1 MQENQEVELKREY
14 TDEIKKSVIAFLNT
28 NDGIIYV
35 GINNDGEVVGVDDTD
50 DTMKKLSSSLKNSI
64 RPDCTQFFNIKTVQ
78 MQGKDIVQINIVKGT
93 HRPYYLSEKGMK
105 PTGVFVR
112 VGSSTQQAQEE
123 KIRELVKRDDFDV
136 YEDKISYRQ
145 DLTFAYAQDVFSE
158 KQVDFSDT
166 KKQTL
171 GLINND
177 GFYTNLALLLSDQCE
192 HSIKCAI
199 FEGNTKEVFKDR
211 KEFKGSLFKQ
221 ISDVLDYLNVYNKTA
236 SVIGGK
242 TRIDT
247 REYPETAIRE
257 AVLNAVIHRDYAYSG
272 SVFIS
277 LYDDRLEI
285 MSLGGLVDGLSKESI
300 MKGLSQT
307 RNKKLADVFYRLE
320 YIEAYGTGIPRIIG
334 NYKGLAAQPQITIL
348 DCAFQI
354 CMPNKLYAQENNQ
367 TSMGLFEIQTNKI
380 LNKLKEVD
388 FVDKEIIAEILGVQP
403 DRAYTIL
410 EKLASQNV
418 LDISKKG
425 KKKIYSKK
433 N

>member
-242 TRIDT
+242 TRTDT

-348 DCAFQI
+348 DGAFQI

-367 TSMGLFEIQTNKI
+367 TSMSLFEIQTNKI

-388 FVDKEIIAEILGVQP
+388 FVDKEIIAEILGVKP

-410 EKLASQNV
+410 EKLANENI
-418 LDISKKG
+418 LDISKQG

-433 N
+433 K